1 MSTPTDVTTDT
12 TVVPDATV
20 DTTVEDAAVPDGTTA
35 DSTAAGKNLPDWA
48 IVLIVLGGILIIV
61 IGVAVHRHRR
71 DSGML
76 QALIAERDAEAN
88 RLYQNQ
94 ALDNMAQQMRRQMWQ
109 YTPTD
114 YDSTA

>member
-12 TVVPDATV
+12 TDVPDATV

-35 DSTAAGKNLPDWA
+35 DSTAASKNLPDWA

-71 DSGML
+71 DSGTL
-76 QALIAERDAEAN
+76 QALIAERDANAN
-88 RLYQNQ
+88 RFYQNQ
-94 ALDNMAQQMRRQMWQ
+94 VRDDMARQMRREMWR
-109 YTPTD
+109 YMPKG
-114 YDSTA
+114 YE